1 MFLLSSL
8 MAAEVE
14 SHISL
19 AHRELEWETEKAKVA
34 LGKLRRHF
42 LEPLEVRKGCD
53 QIRLASRLTKLETM
67 VGGASQIISAVI
79 YIEKAQLS
87 ED

>member
-1 MFLLSSL
+1 MQSGISRFIEEDFILFQIRILKAMLLLSSL

-53 QIRLASRLTKLETM
+53 QIR
-67 VGGASQIISAVI
+67 
-79 YIEKAQLS
+79 
-87 ED
+87 